1 MNYKLFIILCSS
13 LFLLGCDN
21 QNSSLYKK
29 DNFKIEEKYTN
40 KGFTYIFSND
50 DKFKKLDG
58 SNAYHGLTKDL
69 YYQLMNGKAVEV
81 DNMPNALIKG
91 KYVEPL
97 KAKKLKES

>member
-1 MNYKLFIILCSS
+1 MMYKA
-13 LFLLGCDN
+13 
-21 QNSSLYKK
+21 
-29 DNFKIEEKYTN
+29 T
-40 KGFTYIFSND
+40 